1 MDEED
6 GRPGARAV
14 QTGLI
19 DAPRGVVTLPLQN
32 PPPTPV
38 PHPCDFF
45 FIARVGTHK
54 RSILGAPEPALSLSK
69 GLAFETWVFAL
80 PQP

>member
-32 PPPTPV
+32 PPPTLV

-45 FIARVGTHK
+45 FIARVGTHQ
-54 RSILGAPEPALSLSK
+54 RSILGAP
-69 GLAFETWVFAL
+69 GLDFETWVGRPAS
-80 PQP
+80 PRI